1 MDRSAIEAWKEAA
14 ILTCDANGVG
24 LLLKR
29 MNILVCIKQVP
40 DTAEVKIDPR
50 TNTLVREGVRA
61 IVNPFDLYAVEESL
75 RLRERCGGRVTAVSM
90 GPPQAD
96 RALREA
102 LAMGVDEA
110 VLLTDRAFAGSD
122 TWATSYTLAA
132 AIRRLGGA
140 DIILFGKQAADG
152 DTAQVG
158 PGVAAHLDLPQITYV
173 RRVVSVDRAA
183 VGLPGGG
190 LLVAE
195 RMLENGF
202 ETIRTPLPCVLTV
215 VKEINDPRL
224 PSLAGVLRARSAEVI
239 RWGVRDLD
247 ADPAQLGLSGSP
259 TRVLR
264 IFPPKS
270 RSGGAMIRGT
280 PAEQVAVLVG
290 KLQVI
295 VGGK

>member
-1 MDRSAIEAWKEAA
+1 
-14 ILTCDANGVG
+14 
-24 LLLKR
+24 

-40 DTAEVKIDPR
+40 DTTEVKIDPR

-90 GPPQAD
+90 GPPQAE
-96 RALREA
+96 RALREV

-173 RRVVSVDRAA
+173 RRVVSVALE
-183 VGLPGGG
+183 LPSAGVSGGG
-190 LLVAE
+190 VLVAE

-239 RWGVRDLD
+239 RWGARDLD

-264 IFPPKS
+264 IFPPKP

-280 PAEQVAVLVG
+280 PAEQVAGLAG
-290 KLQVI
+290 KLQEI
-295 VGGK
+295 VAGGK